1 MTTISKLEELLVVER
16 IHAGHFEEWA
26 ERATDPT
33 AKMVFRLAA
42 DKEKN
47 HVGWVELM
55 IELAKSKRGRDLGVT
70 RGELEYWVED
80 EGSEA
85 ASYERLAARVK
96 EPWVK
101 AALTQMGYD
110 EETNARLLE
119 GLLKTDA

>member
-16 IHAGHFEEWA
+16 IPAGHFEEWA

-85 ASYERLAARVK
+85 ASYERLPARGEETLV
-96 EPWVK
+96 E
-101 AALTQMGYD
+101 AALPPQG
-110 EETNARLLE
+110 
-119 GLLKTDA
+119 